1 MNEGLKVIA
10 ERLKTH
16 PEEFTNEDGKWRHL
30 LNRMS
35 DPAFPWEEHEKDL
48 ISKVLV
54 GIELEKKKAIRERF
68 TRAVMTTLMVDDER
82 EFELPPNP
90 YEPPT
95 QRRSYNSS
103 QIEEI
108 KYRDSDKFKKMQE
121 ALQKYVEGEQ

>member
-16 PEEFTNEDGKWRHL
+16 PEEFTHEDSRWRHL

-48 ISKVLV
+48 ISKVLT
-54 GIELEKKKAIRERF
+54 GIELEKKKAVRERF

-82 EFELPPNP
+82 EALLPYAP
-90 YEPPT
+90 EPPV
-95 QRRSYNSS
+95 QRRSYSRS